1 MHHCPQ
7 VLARTVLIL
16 YEGSAVMQHAR
27 FRAKPPC
34 PQQGGFSLKKAQRR
48 AVAVVY
54 QDDRH
59 NKQGAGEA
67 RLTMTLLNTDGA
79 SKLSPLHPKV
89 TARDE
94 LIVHGTRDHA
104 NTLFF

>member
-1 MHHCPQ
+1 
-7 VLARTVLIL
+7 
-16 YEGSAVMQHAR
+16 
-27 FRAKPPC
+27 
-34 PQQGGFSLKKAQRR
+34 
-48 AVAVVY
+48 
-54 QDDRH
+54 
-59 NKQGAGEA
+59 
-67 RLTMTLLNTDGA
+67 MTLLNTDGA